1 MKVYPVPYGDSR
13 LLLPLDTLGFRPHM
27 TLSLDSPWE
36 EQTCLLTRKEVARYL
51 TLMLFGLTQ
60 IGSNKSHL
68 HKIYDA
74 PDIVGRVYKMFVLGA
89 PDEFLGADICEVL
102 DILSDVKRVC
112 KTINLLNVPTF
123 VWISVPND
131 EQVKRAKIRFKFNTA
146 IAKQANAFKPENN
159 FLSSLIERI
168 SKFGLTSSSF
178 VLTHANTDN
187 KIALHGRFLI
197 PDGMR
202 VDEVR
207 CEGLRSSG
215 RLHAY
220 GRSEN
225 QYLDT
230 ITTHWDGQAVYVYA
244 PTPHRIPF
252 SLRIVMNPKR
262 SMLAIP
268 AFIASLVSFAIS
280 EIIALS
286 IKDSSGVNAPFQG
299 FAPLATL
306 VPAFIAGYS
315 RRFTHTLFYSRWCLR

>member
-1 MKVYPVPYGDSR
+1 M
-13 LLLPLDTLGFRPHM
+13 LI
-27 TLSLDSPWE
+27 
-36 EQTCLLTRKEVARYL
+36 QT
-51 TLMLFGLTQ
+51 
-60 IGSNKSHL
+60 I
-68 HKIYDA
+68 
-74 PDIVGRVYKMFVLGA
+74 
-89 PDEFLGADICEVL
+89 
-102 DILSDVKRVC
+102 
-112 KTINLLNVPTF
+112 
-123 VWISVPND
+123 
-131 EQVKRAKIRFKFNTA
+131 
-146 IAKQANAFKPENN
+146 
-159 FLSSLIERI
+159 
-168 SKFGLTSSSF
+168 
-178 VLTHANTDN
+178 

-299 FAPLATL
+299 FTPLATL